1 MKVLFSGGIILF
13 LNVLTLLM
21 FPHRA
26 YSQGGNSSEE
36 FLQNEVYSIYVN
48 ADIDS
53 IQIMYETLESEHTF
67 PANTTIISSL
77 DSVNMLCGF
86 RLRGNTS
93 LNAAKKS
100 FRISF
105 DSYDN
110 NQDWRGLSDIN
121 LIALHNDP
129 SIMRAK
135 LCYDLFRSQGIA
147 APRTSYAAL
156 FLNEQYMGLYLMT
169 EPIDEIFSKNHLDQ
183 QGDGN
188 LFKCTYPATLEYLG
202 TDPNLYKFEMWGR
215 RMYEL
220 KNNLWLDNYSS
231 FSDFISFIHNPASN
245 LNCYNENPFHF
256 NQYITCAALEI
267 LLGHW
272 DNYIFNKN
280 NFYLYHHE
288 LTNKYY
294 YIPYDVDNTLG
305 IDWVGEDWTQR
316 NIYAFH
322 PSGESRPLYEIIL
335 NNPEARNHFSNE
347 ILRLCNTVYHP
358 DSITNKINFLRNLIA
373 PYVAADPFYP
383 LDYGFTYSDFMQSAD
398 QAAGNQVQ
406 YGIIPFITARRNSA
420 LQQLETLTNDEAEL
434 QFQYIITHSS
444 HSEIFGRIQENAALL
459 PLQIEIAFDGNTPA
473 YYDVNYINS
482 TDFHATII
490 HPENS
495 NHFYYRILSGNND
508 LSCGTLNSWITPQAD
523 AIRINEILCEN
534 FSFNTDEFGEY
545 DDWVEITNTSNETV
559 LLNGYYLT
567 DDSTN
572 WNKFILPNVS
582 IPANSYMIFWMDK
595 DPETGTYHGT
605 FNLSQG
611 ETVSLMKLIDNVPRF
626 VDSITLD
633 SCYNDVSFAR
643 NETTNQWFFS
653 NPPTPATYNYILT
666 NISDQTTEPLRMY
679 NGIIQL
685 HHPDNI
691 RIIDI
696 SGRVVA
702 QCRNCSDISLQGIS
716 TGYYILHTDSIQQ
729 PFHFQQP

>member
-1 MKVLFSGGIILF
+1 MSIRLWCS
-13 LNVLTLLM
+13 LLGA
-21 FPHRA
+21 FICNALPF
-26 YSQGGNSSEE
+26 YSQAQTAPDFGPA
-36 FLQNEVYSIYVN
+36 FPQQEVTSIYVTIN
-48 ADIDS
+48 ADS
-53 IQIMYETLESEHTF
+53 LEWMLASLENEHEF
-67 PANTTIISSL
+67 PASFVFVSEQLTDTVDL
-77 DSVNMLCGF
+77 VGM

-100 FRISF
+100 FKISF
-105 DSYDN
+105 N
-110 NQDWRGLSDIN
+110 AFNAGGDWQTLEKLN
-121 LIALHNDP
+121 LLATVNDP
-129 SIMRAK
+129 SLVRSK
-135 LCYDLFRSQGIA
+135 LAHDLFRKAGIA
-147 APRTSYAAL
+147 AARTSYTKL
-156 FLNEQYMGLYLMT
+156 FINNEYFGVYLNVEH
-169 EPIDEIFSKNHLDQ
+169 IDERMTATHFDG

-188 LFKCTYPATLEYLG
+188 LYKCTYPADLNFISNNPDDYKFALWGQRHYDLSTNEYL
-202 TDPNLYKFEMWGR
+202 DDYSDLANLIAILNNSSNQDFSCLLPDVFHVSDY
-215 RMYEL
+215 L
-220 KNNLWLDNYSS
+220 K
-231 FSDFISFIHNPASN
+231 I
-245 LNCYNENPFHF
+245 
-256 NQYITCAALEI
+256 AAI
-267 LLGHW
+267 DVLLGNW
-272 DNYIFNKN
+272 DNHIFNKN

-305 IDWVGEDWTQR
+305 IDWVGEDWAQR

-358 DSITNKINFLRNLIA
+358 DSITNKINLLRNLIA

-383 LDYGFTYSDFMQSAD
+383 LDYGFTYNDFMQSAD

-434 QFQYIITHSS
+434 QFLYSITHSS
-444 HSEIFGRIQENAALL
+444 QSEIFGRIQENAALL

-582 IPANSYMIFWMDK
+582 IPANSYMVFWMDK
-595 DPETGTYHGT
+595 DPETGNFHST

-611 ETVSLMKLIDNVPRF
+611 ETISLIKLIDNVPRF

-685 HHPDNI
+685 HHPGNI

-702 QCRNCSDISLQGIS
+702 QCRNCSDISLHGIS